1 MASSLFHANQMAAAT
16 EIVHALST
24 GSYAVLWALCQSGKT
39 GTFNC
44 VAQQMLADRRVK
56 RVYLLCG
63 SASVALKQQAH
74 ADALY
79 YNEGSYKSGK
89 FQVVFRTAFEKT
101 HLIVEDSLIIID
113 ESHLDASKGQQ
124 LDQFLIRHE
133 LSLTGAP
140 LPRTKIL
147 SVSATPY
154 AELAAATAST
164 KTVVQLTPGPN
175 YFGIKDYLAIGHLQ
189 ETFDIKEQSK
199 RFAAML
205 KHANFAGKW
214 NIVRVKDLDTE
225 TLIRKACAA
234 AMVDVKE
241 YTQKTTNL
249 AITREEQEAAIA
261 EKMARYKKGLPA
273 FMKDDEERLAG
284 METDLLSHHVCLEDA
299 PSRTTVVFLKDRLRV
314 GKVVPKQH
322 VGFVWED
329 AESSKTDTVV
339 QGLLG
344 RMCGY
349 IRSQRYKPYVFLPK
363 ATLAR
368 HPDCVIVESELE
380 RAIAGP
386 SLLPHNF
393 AHSASGRLA
402 AAPDHEHVQ
411 CVPIKLC
418 RTAVPEA
425 EQWKLRHGDD
435 TPARTKTLCLQA
447 LRAWCAAHPAT
458 FASFLT
464 PEQLVEINGFLADP
478 ESVSY
483 IRHLKGDSQLS
494 WHRLLVTSAAAG
506 TSLHGIH
513 DIPLKEKEGITT
525 LHFAVV
531 YENYVGGGAGDVY
544 AIFNT
549 VAAGK
554 ADVLDKKHTLGKT
567 DGLEIFSPGA
577 TPVAAVGGAGSAP
590 AAVLRFSETAFSNP
604 AIFRQQLKEILMIPS
619 STSLALGHVLADRVK
634 GYYTFTRS
642 AFPYASTADNELR
655 SICSSV
661 GEELGLTITPK
672 YKLTDRKDVFHVTS
686 IRWSTAATVPT
697 EDPM

>member
-16 EIVHALST
+16 QIVHALST

-44 VAQQMLADRRVK
+44 VAQQMLLDRRVK

-74 ADALY
+74 ADALH
-79 YNEGSYKSGK
+79 YNEASYRAGK

-101 HLIVEDSLIIID
+101 HLTVEDSLLIVD

-124 LDQFLIRHE
+124 LDQFLTRHG
-133 LSLTGAP
+133 LSLTGAAT
-140 LPRTKIL
+140 PRTKIL

-154 AELAAATAST
+154 AELAASTAST

-189 ETFDIKEQSK
+189 ETFDLKEQSK

-205 KHANFAGKW
+205 KHSNFAGKW
-214 NIVRVKDLDTE
+214 NIMRVKDLDTE
-225 TLIRKACAA
+225 ALIRKACAA

-241 YTQKTTNL
+241 YTQKTTDL

-261 EKMARYKKGLPA
+261 EQMARYTKGLPA
-273 FMKDDEERLAG
+273 FLKNDADHIAAVESQ
-284 METDLLSHHVCLEDA
+284 LLSHHVCLEDA
-299 PSRTTVVFLKDRLRV
+299 PARTTVVFLKDRLRV

-329 AESSKTDTVV
+329 AETSKTDTVV

-363 ATLAR
+363 VALAR

-380 RAIAGP
+380 RATKGP
-386 SLLPHNF
+386 SLLPHRF
-393 AHSASGRLA
+393 THSASGRLA
-402 AAPDHEHVQ
+402 VSPLDEEGHVRTQ
-411 CVPIKLC
+411 CVPIRLANAGWTTDYLN
-418 RTAVPEA
+418 R
-425 EQWKLRHGDD
+425 GDN
-435 TPARTKTLCLQA
+435 AYNRRTKELCFQQLKA
-447 LRAWCAAHPAT
+447 TRASWASLMTAA
-458 FASFLT
+458 
-464 PEQLVEINGFLADP
+464 QLVEIDAFLALD
-478 ESVSY
+478 
-483 IRHLKGDSQLS
+483 
-494 WHRLLVTSAAAG
+494 SAAASRASHIRHMQTDSQTSWFKKMSAAATAQ
-506 TSLHGIH
+506 TSLHGVEEIS
-513 DIPLKEKEGITT
+513 DAPTLTFVPVYTGYRGEGST
-525 LHFAVV
+525 
-531 YENYVGGGAGDVY
+531 VGEAY
-544 AIFNT
+544 AIWYT
-549 VAAGK
+549 DSPGRL
-554 ADVLDKKHTLGKT
+554 DVLDKKHTLGKT
-567 DGLEIFSPGA
+567 DGLEIFSPGP
-577 TPVAAVGGAGSAP
+577 TPPVAEGGAGSAP
-590 AAVLRFSETAFSNP
+590 AAVLRFSETAFSTP
-604 AIFRQQLKEILMIPS
+604 AVFRQQLKEILMIPA
-619 STSLALGHVLADRVK
+619 STSLTLGHVLADRVK
-634 GYYTFTRS
+634 GYYSFTRS
-642 AFPYASTADNELR
+642 TFAYVSTAENELKA
-655 SICSSV
+655 ICSSV

-686 IRWSTAATVPT
+686 IRWSATATVVT

>member
-1 MASSLFHANQMAAAT
+1 MASLFHENQEAAAT
-16 EIVHALST
+16 EIVHALTT

-44 VAQQMLADRRVK
+44 VAQQMLTDHRVK

-79 YNEGSYKSGK
+79 YNEGSYKAGK

-101 HLIVEDSLIIID
+101 HLIVEDSLLIID
-113 ESHLDASKGQQ
+113 ESHLDTTKGQQ
-124 LDQFLIRHE
+124 LDQFLVRHG
-133 LSLTGAP
+133 LSLTGAAT
-140 LPRTKIL
+140 LRTKIL

-164 KTVVQLTPGPN
+164 KTIVQLTPGPN
-175 YFGIKDYLAIGHLQ
+175 YFGIRDYLAIGHLQ
-189 ETFDIKEQSK
+189 ETFDIKEESK

-214 NIVRVKDLDTE
+214 NIMRVKDLDTE
-225 TLIRKACAA
+225 ALIRKACAA
-234 AMVDVKE
+234 ATVDVKE
-241 YTQKTTNL
+241 YTQKTTDL
-249 AITREEQEAAIA
+249 AITREEQEACVA
-261 EKMARYKKGLPA
+261 EQMARYTKGLPA
-273 FMKDDEERLAG
+273 FLKKDADHIAAVESQ
-284 METDLLSHHVCLEDA
+284 LLSHHACLEDA
-299 PSRTTVVFLKDRLRV
+299 PARTTVVFLKDRLRV
-314 GKVVPKQH
+314 GKVVPKHH

-329 AESSKTDTVV
+329 ATSSKTDTVV

-349 IRSQRYKPYVFLPK
+349 IRSQRYKPYVYLPK
-363 ATLAR
+363 AALAR

-380 RAIAGP
+380 RAVAGP

-402 AAPDHEHVQ
+402 AAPFDEEGHSRTQ
-411 CVPIKLC
+411 CVPIRLSNAGW
-418 RTAVPEA
+418 TTDY
-425 EQWKLRHGDD
+425 LNSGDN
-435 TPARTKTLCLQA
+435 AYNRRTKELCFQQ
-447 LRAWCAAHPAT
+447 LRATRATWASLMTAA
-458 FASFLT
+458 
-464 PEQLVEINGFLADP
+464 QLVEIDAFLALD
-478 ESVSY
+478 SAAGGRASH
-483 IRHLKGDSQLS
+483 IRHMQDSSQAS
-494 WHRLLVTSAAAG
+494 WFKKMSAAA
-506 TSLHGIH
+506 TTQKSLHGVEEISGF
-513 DIPLKEKEGITT
+513 PTLTFVPVYTGYTGEGAT
-525 LHFAVV
+525 
-531 YENYVGGGAGDVY
+531 VGEAY
-544 AIFNT
+544 AIWYT
-549 VAAGK
+549 DSPGRR
-554 ADVLDKKHTLGKT
+554 DMLDRKHTVGKT

-577 TPVAAVGGAGSAP
+577 TPAAAQGGAGSAP

-619 STSLALGHVLADRVK
+619 STSLTLGHVLADRVK
-634 GYYTFTRS
+634 GYYSFTRS
-642 AFPYASTADNELR
+642 AFAYASTADNELR

-661 GEELGLTITPK
+661 GEELGLTITAK

-686 IRWSTAATVPT
+686 IRWSTAATVVT